1 MLFVHKLTFGKYR
14 YEKSRTGRPKLRS
27 LFNFCDIDHSN
38 MLQRDTWC
46 ALSAFNPLAALQATA
61 KGARFLLKYP
71 GTLEEAF
78 VALRE
83 SAQPSTRRKSNL
95 KAAGQMVAMGV
106 RSNARLSK
114 QVPGVDEDKRPG
126 KGKRRSQVTIS
137 AAK

>member
-1 MLFVHKLTFGKYR
+1 LQSCRKT
-14 YEKSRTGRPKLRS
+14 
-27 LFNFCDIDHSN
+27 CDIDHSN
-38 MLQRDTWC
+38 MLQRETWC
-46 ALSAFNPLAALQATA
+46 ALSAFNPLECLLSTSM
-61 KGARFLLKYP
+61 GARFLLKYP

-95 KAAGQMVAMGV
+95 KAAAGMVAMGV